1 MYKRCIFDKTG
12 LEPRNFFNLVQF
24 LMYDLA
30 CRNKI
35 TVEDTLELIYVRNP
49 DPDLLQQHIFEI
61 FGEREKTEDGQERE
75 ILFDEYLKQ
84 MRKNDLERRKKLEK
98 ERKTVT
104 KVIGKKEE
112 EDWLNVPSYLYH
124 LIVPFLYNGEMIE
137 INTLKGEGFQG
148 EFYKLHFQKQGF
160 LMFPRPDLNN
170 LVHFSRSQQR
180 ELGRIGVR
188 FNLTSLLKYPHFFRD
203 INFILVTDSQETIL
217 LPFLARLLPEATIIA
232 TSLSYQ
238 LARISL

>member
-1 MYKRCIFDKTG
+1 M
-12 LEPRNFFNLVQF
+12 
-24 LMYDLA
+24 
-30 CRNKI
+30 
-35 TVEDTLELIYVRNP
+35 
-49 DPDLLQQHIFEI
+49 
-61 FGEREKTEDGQERE
+61 
-75 ILFDEYLKQ
+75 
-84 MRKNDLERRKKLEK
+84 
-98 ERKTVT
+98 
-104 KVIGKKEE
+104 
-112 EDWLNVPSYLYH
+112 NVPSYLYH

-203 INFILVTDSQETIL
+203 INFILVTDSQETLL